1 MKTNIQNSDE
11 MLHSFD
17 LKTISGLATNTEEV
31 INNVDFEIKEG
42 IRVSKVEEGWVM
54 RINERESRLGEIP
67 SLRFRKR
74 SINYHSFILTTLF
87 HVLDFLGDDEIREL
101 VGEGDSSSVALEVED
116 DGQLP
121 PEKVY
126 SIVCRISGTRFN
138 LDGSDNVW
146 KVFA

>member
-1 MKTNIQNSDE
+1 

-17 LKTISGLATNTEEV
+17 LKTISGLATNTKEEEV
-31 INNVDFEIKEG
+31 FNNVDFEIKEG
-42 IRVSKVEEGWVM
+42 IRVSKVEEGWIM
-54 RINERESRLGEIP
+54 RINERESR
-67 SLRFRKR
+67 
-74 SINYHSFILTTLF
+74 
-87 HVLDFLGDDEIREL
+87 LDFLGDDEIREL

-116 DGQLP
+116 DGQLS

-146 KVFA
+146 KVVA